1 MSVDF
6 SQKWVA
12 EAVSE
17 LLDKPVSEISAG
29 DMAKIKY
36 MAFGASFQNDF
47 FIEISLEQ
55 PPKPFVNSDGGDE
68 WAFCLRGE
76 DISKLVEEYKGKNN
90 VHISMYGLD
99 REDEEWNDIVYS
111 EEAEKAWESF
121 KKSVKTSNYYE
132 SFEDDESCE
141 KWDKW
146 YDGVEGSAHKDI
158 ELFTGLEVLRVQ
170 GLTNVPDLTFLDKLP
185 QLRAIELVETEFVS
199 FVGIEKLERLEQVS
213 CWLD

>member
-1 MSVDF
+1 MTF
-6 SQKWVA
+6 SQKWIGERVA
-12 EAVSE
+12 EFF
-17 LLDKPVSEISAG
+17 DKPVEAISAD
-29 DMAKIKY
+29 DMANIKY
-36 MAFGASFQNDF
+36 LAYGASFQNDF
-47 FIEISLEQ
+47 FIELSTEK

-90 VHISMYGLD
+90 EQISMYGLD

-146 YDGVEGSAHKDI
+146 YDDTEENAWRDI
-158 ELFTGLEVLRVQ
+158 ALFTGLEVLRIQ
-170 GLTNVPDLTFLDKLP
+170 GLNKIPDLNFLDKLP
-185 QLRAIELVETEFVS
+185 DLRVIELVETEFVS
-199 FVGIEKLERLEQVS
+199 FGGIEKLTRLEQVA